1 MPRQTKLTKKEL
13 AEEIARV
20 ERREE
25 LHQRVFDELND
36 QRKFINKQ
44 VDEAEVEIMACRREK
59 VRLKGT
65 YRDFI
70 G

>member
-1 MPRQTKLTKKEL
+1 MPRRTKLTKEEL
-13 AEEIARV
+13 AEEIERV

-59 VRLKGT
+59 ARLKGT